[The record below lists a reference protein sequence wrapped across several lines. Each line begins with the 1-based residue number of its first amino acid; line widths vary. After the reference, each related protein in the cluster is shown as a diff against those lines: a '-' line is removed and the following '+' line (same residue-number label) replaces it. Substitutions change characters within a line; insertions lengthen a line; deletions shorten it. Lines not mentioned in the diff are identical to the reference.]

1 MANNATSHIVRD
13 VTALYP
19 RLNQTYKYD
28 PSAGDRGRTMP
39 CKPDAEGAK
48 FETSFTM
55 TEDQAKELY
64 GAMSEAYKARA
75 AKEKNWPDKLPKAS
89 DVFKKDDN
97 GMYVGKAVLKGSY
110 GGEITS
116 PPLQVD
122 AKNKPL
128 PDGFELTSGSR
139 VNLSVVF
146 VPYSMRDHG
155 VSLRLKAVQ
164 VTKLEERKSYSP
176 FDVEE
181 GFSVEENTASPFED
195 LVSSADIQPEELP
208 EETPEPKKVS
218 KKAAAAPAPA
228 TDLGSILDE
237 WD

>member
-1 MANNATSHIVRD
+1 MTNNANSHIIKN

-28 PSAGDRGRTMP
+28 PSAGDRGRTVP

-64 GAMSEAYKARA
+64 GAMSEAYETRA
-75 AKEKNWPDKLPKAS
+75 AKEKNWPNKLPKAS
-89 DVFKKDDN
+89 DVFKQDDD

-110 GGEITS
+110 GGEITD

-128 PDGFELTSGSR
+128 PDDFELTSGSL
-139 VNLSVVF
+139 VNFSVVF
-146 VPYSMRDHG
+146 VPYSMGYHG

-164 VTKLEERKSYSP
+164 VIKFEKRKSYSP

-181 GFSVEENTASPFED
+181 GFSMEEGTASPFED
-195 LVSSADIQPEELP
+195 LVSSADIQPEEMP

-228 TDLGSILDE
+228 TDLGSIIDE